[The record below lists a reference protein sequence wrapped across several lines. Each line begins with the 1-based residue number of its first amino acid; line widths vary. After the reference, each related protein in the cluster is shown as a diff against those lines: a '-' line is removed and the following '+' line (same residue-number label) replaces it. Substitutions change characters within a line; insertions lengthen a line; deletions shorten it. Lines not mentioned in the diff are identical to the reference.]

1 CDDADAISAHKTIYD
16 FSVKGAD
23 GKPVSL
29 SKYKGQ
35 VVIVVNVASQ
45 CGFTDNHYT
54 ELKELQDKYYSDGL
68 RVAAFP
74 CNQFGSQEPGSEAE
88 IIKFVR
94 KQYDY
99 EPDLY
104 AKVNVNGEDAD
115 QFWEFL
121 KKEQGGTIID
131 AIKWNFTKFLIDR
144 KGYVIKRFAP
154 TTSPRYMTADIER
167 LGLVVMVVNVASQ
180 CGFTKTN
187 YTEFKVLLDTY
198 HSKGLRIAAFPC
210 NQFKAQ
216 EPACEIEIVK
226 NVKEKYGCEPDIY
239 GKINVNGED
248 ADPFWVF
255 LKKEQGGFLTDAIKW
270 NFTKFL
276 VNRRGEVVKR

>member
-1 CDDADAISAHKTIYD
+1 
-16 FSVKGAD
+16 
-23 GKPVSL
+23 
-29 SKYKGQ
+29 
-35 VVIVVNVASQ
+35 
-45 CGFTDNHYT
+45 
-54 ELKELQDKYYSDGL
+54 
-68 RVAAFP
+68 
-74 CNQFGSQEPGSEAE
+74 
-88 IIKFVR
+88 
-94 KQYDY
+94 
-99 EPDLY
+99 
-104 AKVNVNGEDAD
+104 
-115 QFWEFL
+115 
-121 KKEQGGTIID
+121 
-131 AIKWNFTKFLIDR
+131 
-144 KGYVIKRFAP
+144 
-154 TTSPRYMTADIER
+154 
-167 LGLVVMVVNVASQ
+167 MVVNVASQ

-276 VNRRGEVVKR
+276 VNRRGEVVKRFAPSTSPKSIIPDIEVLLDEPA

>member
-1 CDDADAISAHKTIYD
+1 MWCLFIAVVSLLNSVICDDADAISAHKTIYD

-167 LGLVVMVVNVASQ
+167 LL
-180 CGFTKTN
+180 
-187 YTEFKVLLDTY
+187 E
-198 HSKGLRIAAFPC
+198 
-210 NQFKAQ
+210 
-216 EPACEIEIVK
+216 
-226 NVKEKYGCEPDIY
+226 EKP
-239 GKINVNGED
+239 
-248 ADPFWVF
+248 
-255 LKKEQGGFLTDAIKW
+255 
-270 NFTKFL
+270 
-276 VNRRGEVVKR
+276 